1 MTISVSSSD
10 ELIRLDTFLSSRLI
24 QFSRSKIQKLISE
37 GSITVNDKTVKKNLK
52 LSYGDTIKVD
62 TSKLESLEMSELKK
76 WEYPLEVI
84 YEDDDFAI
92 INKPFGV
99 ISHPTS
105 NNKNQTLVNILLNQ
119 FEDKLSSHPDPL
131 RPGIV
136 HRLDKDTT
144 GVMIIPFNEY
154 AHWKIADQFKNR
166 TIQKEYIALTWGEW
180 AEDEGLIENKL
191 SRSKKN
197 PLKYQSSMEGRV
209 ATSKFKLINKGKYFS
224 AINFFPKTG
233 RTHQIR
239 IHCSEKGYPIIGDEL
254 YGGGW
259 KKLNEYLPEVRKKI
273 NNNISIQNGHYLHA
287 SSISFLHPKKEK
299 KILFKAQPSKE
310 FSNLF
315 EMIKNEE
322 I

>member
-1 MTISVSSSD
+1 MTISVLSSD

-62 TSKLESLEMSELKK
+62 TSKFESLEVPKLKK

-99 ISHPTS
+99 ISHPTT
-105 NNKNQTLVNILLNQ
+105 NNKDQTLVNILLNQ

-136 HRLDKDTT
+136 HRLDRDTT

-180 AEDEGLIENKL
+180 ADDEGIIENKL

-259 KKLNEYLPEVRKKI
+259 KKLNEYLPEVRKRI
-273 NNNISIQNGHYLHA
+273 NNISIQNGHYLHA

>member
-62 TSKLESLEMSELKK
+62 TSKFESLEIPKLKK

-99 ISHPTS
+99 ISHPTT
-105 NNKNQTLVNILLNQ
+105 NNKDETLVNILLNQ

-136 HRLDKDTT
+136 HRLDRDTT

-180 AEDEGLIENKL
+180 TDDEGIIENKL

-197 PLKYQSSMEGRV
+197 PLKYQSSIEGRA

-239 IHCSEKGYPIIGDEL
+239 IHCSEKGYPIIGDL
-254 YGGGW
+254 S
-259 KKLNEYLPEVRKKI
+259 LI
-273 NNNISIQNGHYLHA
+273 HI
-287 SSISFLHPKKEK
+287 
-299 KILFKAQPSKE
+299 
-310 FSNLF
+310 
-315 EMIKNEE
+315 
-322 I
+322 